1 METSSCNDDQ
11 GRRKSSE
18 LWTLQNQKD
27 SQMTHFTRQFIIF
40 IIGWSMSHNWIFWV
54 IHRPDLQWSSPAK
67 TSEPL
72 KPSHVRGPKK
82 WASRL
87 IICIAWDPN
96 CTMNHLNI
104 DMEQSLFSHWMT
116 YEWWICGAIIEAPI
130 LLKRSTSQ
138 SCDFSI
144 KKYVCLY
151 VCIYVYVNVYV
162 NVYVYVHV
170 CTYVRTYVRMY
181 TCLSVCLYLSISVS
195 LHVSMSVCLYVCMDG
210 WMDGWMDGR
219 MDVYVCMHACI
230 YGWMDV
236 WMHACRYVSC
246 VYVRVVL
253 FFADK

>member
-11 GRRKSSE
+11 GRRKSSK

-104 DMEQSLFSHWMT
+104 EYGTVIVFALDDLWMVDLWGNHWSSNFV
-116 YEWWICGAIIEAPI
+116 EEINISIVRFFHQKICM
-130 LLKRSTSQ
+130 S
-138 SCDFSI
+138 
-144 KKYVCLY
+144 VCMY
-151 VCIYVYVNVYV
+151 ICICKCVC
-162 NVYVYVHV
+162 V
-170 CTYVRTYVRMY
+170 CECVCVCACMYVRTYVCIHV
-181 TCLSVCLYLSISVS
+181 CLSVCMSVPLYLCFSAC
-195 LHVSMSVCLYVCMDG
+195 LHVCMPVCLYVCMSV
-210 WMDGWMDGR
+210 WTDGWMDGR
-219 MDVYVCMHACI
+219 TYGRICMYACVHLRMDGCMDAC
-230 YGWMDV
+230 M
-236 WMHACRYVSC
+236 
-246 VYVRVVL
+246 
-253 FFADK
+253 